1 MSKVVEKDKV
11 VRLSFVLKDGEGTV
25 IDSSSEDQPL
35 EYLHGYG
42 NIIPGLEDQL
52 AGQQVGARLT
62 AVIPPEDAYGVR
74 NEGLV
79 ESVPRDQFPPDQDIQ
94 VGMQFAA
101 QTPDGELRVTIADVN
116 EATVTVDGNHPLAG
130 VELHF
135 DVTVLAIRDAQKEE
149 IAHGHAHGQY
159 GHHHN

>member
-1 MSKVVEKDKV
+1 MSEVVEKDKV
-11 VRLSFVLKDGEGTV
+11 VRVSFVLKDGAGSV
-25 IDSSSEDQPL
+25 LDSSSEAQPL
-35 EYLHGYG
+35 EYLHGHG

-52 AGQQVGARLT
+52 TGKKVGARLT
-62 AVIPPEDAYGVR
+62 AVIPPEDAYGLR

-79 ESVPRDQFPPDQDIQ
+79 EAVPRDQFPPDQDIQ

-101 QTPDGELRVTIADVN
+101 QTPDGEVRVTIAEVSDK
-116 EATVTVDGNHPLAG
+116 TVKVDGNHPLAG

-135 DVTVLAIRDAQKEE
+135 DVTVLAIRDALREE

-159 GHHHN
+159 GHNHD